1 MTRRVSRKP
10 AVKPSVRKVYG
21 IFVRKPGLRL
31 RSALFPKTYRSR
43 PAARRAIE
51 EGTTYSNFTQGFA
64 YEVKEVKR

>member
-1 MTRRVSRKP
+1 MRKAAQMSRAGKL
-10 AVKPSVRKVYG
+10 YG